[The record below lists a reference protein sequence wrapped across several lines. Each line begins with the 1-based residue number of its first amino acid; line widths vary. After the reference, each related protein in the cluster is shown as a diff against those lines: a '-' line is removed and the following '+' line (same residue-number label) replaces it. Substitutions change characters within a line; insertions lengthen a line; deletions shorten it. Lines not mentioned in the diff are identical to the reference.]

1 MRVLRQRPTVVWI
14 GLIVATCVS
23 TWLLSRSVF
32 SPTVAVVGIF
42 VIAAVK
48 VWFVMQDFMELR
60 TAPPALRVVFGLW
73 IVAVTAVVLGF
84 WFATPTV

>member
-1 MRVLRQRPTVVWI
+1 MRVLRQRATVVWI
-14 GLIVATCVS
+14 GLVLATCAS
-23 TWLLSRSVF
+23 TWVLSLEAF
-32 SPTVAVVGIF
+32 SPAVAVLGIF

-60 TAPPALRVVFGLW
+60 TAPTGVRVVFGLW
-73 IVAVTAVVLGF
+73 ILIVTAVILGF